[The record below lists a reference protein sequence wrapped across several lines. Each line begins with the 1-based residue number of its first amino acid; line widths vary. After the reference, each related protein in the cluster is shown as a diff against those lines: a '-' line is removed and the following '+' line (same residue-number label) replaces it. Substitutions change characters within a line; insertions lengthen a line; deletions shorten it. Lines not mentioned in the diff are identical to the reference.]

1 MLNLM
6 YITKHP
12 EIARIAEEA
21 GVDWIFVDM
30 EFIGKDCRQG
40 GLDTVQNHHTVED
53 VANIRAAVTKAKVLV
68 RINPIH
74 DTMDD
79 YPSSEEEIEAVIQ
92 AGADIVM
99 LPYFKTTEE
108 VHRFIGYV
116 GGRAK
121 TCLLVETPE
130 AADLLDQIVEIDGI
144 DMIHIGLND
153 MHLALK
159 MKFMFQLLTD
169 GSVDKWT
176 RIIAQKGIMYGF
188 GGLASLNGGTVPGRM
203 ILKEHYRLGSQMVIV
218 SRAFCNTD
226 NMTDLDKVRSIFNNG
241 IADIRKMENEMNKLS
256 KEDFKNNHTAV
267 CDAVGIIVKK

>member
-121 TCLLVETPE
+121 TY
-130 AADLLDQIVEIDGI
+130 
-144 DMIHIGLND
+144 
-153 MHLALK
+153 
-159 MKFMFQLLTD
+159 
-169 GSVDKWT
+169 WT
-176 RIIAQKGIMYGF
+176 
-188 GGLASLNGGTVPGRM
+188 
-203 ILKEHYRLGSQMVIV
+203 E
-218 SRAFCNTD
+218 
-226 NMTDLDKVRSIFNNG
+226 
-241 IADIRKMENEMNKLS
+241 
-256 KEDFKNNHTAV
+256 
-267 CDAVGIIVKK
+267 